1 MAIRPKLRVSD
12 VLETMQVKNFTIP
25 QSASVLDALSHL
37 IDQSLAS
44 SLVVNN
50 ENEILGIFTAR
61 DILKCIQRHY
71 SSSDSRTRRDTF
83 LAETKIK
90 ELMTTRNHLVYCSPS
105 DSARRCR
112 EIMFQCKIRNL
123 PVIDNGEVRGIITA
137 KNLADAS
144 FNIIDTGGK
153 KGFIHNVTGRRGLPE
168 GTRINQDAIGSR
180 QNRSPQQNMLLD
192 MEVASFALPHPFKRP
207 EGVAMSRRLYGAD
220 ELSTDMELCED
231 AHFALKVVDPL
242 TLPSNAVIANPD
254 ILNAAE
260 SADNV
265 RIKDESRK
273 VIGWGAP
280 EVVEVGSTEVVS
292 PTLSTSS
299 SHIYLCVA
307 DGVGSWRQFG
317 VDPRA
322 YSHRLVENAR
332 KVIESDMQHRELIRH
347 SPFDRDL
354 DAVHPLDVIMDAWN
368 MTNSEGVV
376 GSSTICVATLD
387 RKLGQLS
394 YSNIGDCGLL
404 VIRHID
410 NAQVGYLAKKSFQ
423 SNSSAHTAHSDLH
436 IAFLSQQ
443 QLKSFNLPYQLGFT
457 NIENTPNAF
466 ESPTD
471 ADTASISVLP
481 GDIVIL
487 ATDGLFDNMEMEE
500 IVAEVASWE
509 ENHSVTEIGVLA
521 EQLVQKAR
529 LLSLDKHKDSPFALL
544 AKENDIM
551 WGGGMPDDT
560 TVVVA
565 RVTTAA

>member
-1 MAIRPKLRVSD
+1 MLRTSFSIGKHVAKGLDLSRFTIKHGVQFSHFVSNSTKLSKITAQSSAVYLQRRFFSSVSDKVNLMNATKEKHDDYESSTNMAIRPKLRVSD
-12 VLETMQVKNFTIP
+12 VLETMQVKNFTIS

-44 SLVVNN
+44 SLVVNS

-61 DILKCIQRHY
+61 DILKCIQRHHA
-71 SSSDSRTRRDTF
+71 SSDSRTRRDNF

-168 GTRINQDAIGSR
+168 GTRINQEAIGSR
-180 QNRSPQQNMLLD
+180 HSRSSPQQNMLLD

-242 TLPSNAVIANPD
+242 TLPSNAVLASPD
-254 ILNAAE
+254 VLSAAE
-260 SADNV
+260 SAENV

-280 EVVEVGSTEVVS
+280 EVLEVGSTEVVS
-292 PTLSTSS
+292 PTQSTSS

-307 DGVGSWRQFG
+307 DGVGSWRQYG

-322 YSHRLVENAR
+322 YSHRY
-332 KVIESDMQHRELIRH
+332 
-347 SPFDRDL
+347 
-354 DAVHPLDVIMDAWN
+354 
-368 MTNSEGVV
+368 VV
-376 GSSTICVATLD
+376 FV
-387 RKLGQLS
+387 
-394 YSNIGDCGLL
+394 
-404 VIRHID
+404 V
-410 NAQVGYLAKKSFQ
+410 
-423 SNSSAHTAHSDLH
+423 LH
-436 IAFLSQQ
+436 IYAVVTMLLFILNIKLFSHM
-443 QLKSFNLPYQLGFT
+443 GFQ
-457 NIENTPNAF
+457 
-466 ESPTD
+466 
-471 ADTASISVLP
+471 
-481 GDIVIL
+481 DI
-487 ATDGLFDNMEMEE
+487 
-500 IVAEVASWE
+500 
-509 ENHSVTEIGVLA
+509 
-521 EQLVQKAR
+521 
-529 LLSLDKHKDSPFALL
+529 
-544 AKENDIM
+544 
-551 WGGGMPDDT
+551 
-560 TVVVA
+560 
-565 RVTTAA
+565 

>member
-1 MAIRPKLRVSD
+1 MSSLSDKVNLMNATKEKHDDYESSTNMAIRPKLRVSD
-12 VLETMQVKNFTIP
+12 VLETMQVKNFTIS

-180 QNRSPQQNMLLD
+180 QSRSSPQQNMLLD

-254 ILNAAE
+254 ILSAAE

-322 YSHRLVENAR
+322 YSHRYGVCVLC
-332 KVIESDMQHRELIRH
+332 H
-347 SPFDRDL
+347 S
-354 DAVHPLDVIMDAWN
+354 
-368 MTNSEGVV
+368 
-376 GSSTICVATLD
+376 
-387 RKLGQLS
+387 
-394 YSNIGDCGLL
+394 LL
-404 VIRHID
+404 
-410 NAQVGYLAKKSFQ
+410 
-423 SNSSAHTAHSDLH
+423 
-436 IAFLSQQ
+436 
-443 QLKSFNLPYQLGFT
+443 
-457 NIENTPNAF
+457 
-466 ESPTD
+466 
-471 ADTASISVLP
+471 
-481 GDIVIL
+481 
-487 ATDGLFDNMEMEE
+487 LF
-500 IVAEVASWE
+500 V
-509 ENHSVTEIGVLA
+509 
-521 EQLVQKAR
+521 R
-529 LLSLDKHKDSPFALL
+529 
-544 AKENDIM
+544 
-551 WGGGMPDDT
+551 
-560 TVVVA
+560 
-565 RVTTAA
+565 